1 MVSSPVVFLYHAI
14 FFRDLQDPPPTG
26 RNFTGRVEKQGKIC
40 YTVPR
45 NQEPRKTIMLEILLY
60 AGRAIMPLLLTMALG
75 CWLRRSAHWSDDFY
89 RQLNSF
95 CFHVLLPVQLFLNVY
110 AIEDLSVLNWRL
122 LGFIVL
128 CIVGAAGLGV
138 AVAPLFARERAQRVV
153 IAQATFRANQVIMGI
168 PLASALG
175 GQDALIFASL
185 VTSVCVPVFN
195 MLAVLML
202 TAYSTDGKSISWRE
216 EVRQIFRNPLI
227 LGALAGLVTVLG
239 RPGGAPPR
247 RSLRYMTDRTQGL

>member
-1 MVSSPVVFLYHAI
+1 
-14 FFRDLQDPPPTG
+14 
-26 RNFTGRVEKQGKIC
+26 
-40 YTVPR
+40 
-45 NQEPRKTIMLEILLY
+45 MLEILLY

-75 CWLRRSAHWSDDFY
+75 CWLRHSAHWSDDFY

-227 LGALAGLVTVLG
+227 LGALAGLVTVLVRQLLPQVDG
-239 RPGGAPPR
+239 QPVF
-247 RSLRYMTDRTQGL
+247 SLRSGLPSIYKACSDLSKVASPLVLLILGAGCGSMRCRACGKRSWRRCPCAWWWCR

>member
-1 MVSSPVVFLYHAI
+1 
-14 FFRDLQDPPPTG
+14 
-26 RNFTGRVEKQGKIC
+26 
-40 YTVPR
+40 
-45 NQEPRKTIMLEILLY
+45 MLEILLY

-227 LGALAGLVTVLG
+227 LGALAGLVTVLVRQLLPQVDG
-239 RPGGAPPR
+239 QPVF
-247 RSLRYMTDRTQGL
+247 SLRSSLPSIYKACSDLSKVASPLVLLILGAGCGSMRCRACGKRSWRRCPCAWWWCR

>member
-1 MVSSPVVFLYHAI
+1 
-14 FFRDLQDPPPTG
+14 
-26 RNFTGRVEKQGKIC
+26 
-40 YTVPR
+40 
-45 NQEPRKTIMLEILLY
+45 MLEILLY

-75 CWLRRSAHWSDDFY
+75 CWLRRSAHWNDDFY

-202 TAYSTDGKSISWRE
+202 VTFVP
-216 EVRQIFRNPLI
+216 EV
-227 LGALAGLVTVLG
+227 VLFI
-239 RPGGAPPR
+239 PN
-247 RSLRYMTDRTQGL
+247 LLLK

>member
-1 MVSSPVVFLYHAI
+1 
-14 FFRDLQDPPPTG
+14 
-26 RNFTGRVEKQGKIC
+26 
-40 YTVPR
+40 
-45 NQEPRKTIMLEILLY
+45 MLEILLY

-239 RPGGAPPR
+239 AAAAAAGGWPAGVLSAQQPAVHLQGMQRPV
-247 RSLRYMTDRTQGL
+247 

>member
-1 MVSSPVVFLYHAI
+1 
-14 FFRDLQDPPPTG
+14 
-26 RNFTGRVEKQGKIC
+26 
-40 YTVPR
+40 
-45 NQEPRKTIMLEILLY
+45 MLEILLY

-227 LGALAGLVTVLG
+227 LGALAGLVTVLTIVG
-239 RPGGAPPR
+239 ISTVVSPSGSRSSNTSVRTINGTTTRRMDTAARIFFHRPCTASNRSRAPR
-247 RSLRYMTDRTQGL
+247 ISSTSGEATLDRSLHAL

>member
-1 MVSSPVVFLYHAI
+1 
-14 FFRDLQDPPPTG
+14 
-26 RNFTGRVEKQGKIC
+26 
-40 YTVPR
+40 
-45 NQEPRKTIMLEILLY
+45 MLEILLY

-75 CWLRRSAHWSDDFY
+75 CWLRHSAHWSDDFY

-216 EVRQIFRNPLI
+216 EVRQIFRNLDPGRAGGSRHRT
-227 LGALAGLVTVLG
+227 GAAAAAAGGWPAGVLSAQWPAVHLQG
-239 RPGGAPPR
+239 MQRPV
-247 RSLRYMTDRTQGL
+247 